1 MDIRLQTRNLDLS
14 PFMQAYLDK
23 KLRRMERFLNNLP
36 VLSALLEVTYE
47 DTRQADRRYRAEITL
62 DINGRVLRA
71 EERAGTLEAAVDAA
85 VDIVDRRV
93 ASYRAFL
100 HRGEIGGKAARGPE
114 PAPSPPPPP
123 PTAAQPLPLDLPTG
137 KRLVRIKRFPMKPMS
152 VEEAALQMEA
162 LGHQFF
168 LFQNVDTGRYS
179 VLYKRENGDYG
190 LIEAEPA

>member
-23 KLRRMERFLNNLP
+23 KLRRMERLLNNLP

>member
-1 MDIRLQTRNLDLS
+1 MDIRVQTRNITLS
-14 PFMQAYLDK
+14 PAMQTYLDK
-23 KLRRMERFLNNLP
+23 KIGRLERLLNGLR

-62 DINGRVLRA
+62 DLNGRVLRA

-85 VDIVDRRV
+85 VDTIDRRV
-93 ASYRAFL
+93 SAHRAFV
-100 HRGEIGGKAARGPE
+100 HRGEVGGKAGRGPE
-114 PAPSPPPPP
+114 AVPPPAPPPPSI
-123 PTAAQPLPLDLPTG
+123 AQPLPLDLPTG

-168 LFQNVDTGRYS
+168 LFQNLDTGRWS
-179 VLYKRENGDYG
+179 VLYRRENGDYG

>member
-1 MDIRLQTRNLDLS
+1 MDIRLQSRNLDLS
-14 PFMQAYLDK
+14 PAMQTYLDK
-23 KLRRMERFLNNLP
+23 KLRRMERTLNNLP

-71 EERAGTLEAAVDAA
+71 EERASTLEAAVDAA

-100 HRGEIGGKAARGPE
+100 HRGEVGGKAARGPE
-114 PAPSPPPPP
+114 PTPPPPP
-123 PTAAQPLPLDLPTG
+123 PPSTAAQPLPLDLPTG
-137 KRLVRIKRFPMKPMS
+137 RRLVRIKRFPMKPMS

-179 VLYKRENGDYG
+179 VLYRRENGDYG
-190 LIEAEPA
+190 LIEAAPA